1 MATADGGRWP
11 TAPDRGAPHIRTP
24 RRLGLLVVD
33 LDGTLLGPDRAI
45 GAADAEALRRAA
57 AAGVTLCVATGRGLH
72 TARPVLA
79 TLPVPAYAA
88 LHNGALMLDPDGA
101 ELWRTPL
108 HPAAVAAA
116 VALVRAAGLHP
127 LLYARPLAAAPQ
139 AVAGPESPPH
149 AEASQQVAGAAQP
162 ARGGQAAGG
171 TMPTG
176 GPAPGAVRQPAAAG
190 AMPAG
195 GPPGGPAPGA
205 AWQLGGAGRTAV
217 PTTAP
222 RAPQPPPVA
231 GALLAGA
238 RQPADARLAAGAT
251 AARAAP
257 PDLALVLER
266 AARRAADTQAY
277 LSSKDA
283 ILEVTGDLLGARHR
297 GVLGLVAFGPRAAV
311 TAAAEA
317 LKPLHGRLVSWWSTP
332 LHDSAYLL
340 EVAAPQGTKRGAAER
355 LTCRLGLT
363 RDRVA
368 AIGDNNN
375 DLELLNYAGVGIAM
389 ANATPGL
396 RAAAAFVTTSNTE
409 AGVARAL
416 EWLDAE
422 PFR

>member
-11 TAPDRGAPHIRTP
+11 TAPDRGAPHVRTP

-33 LDGTLLGPDRAI
+33 LDGTLLGPDRTI

-127 LLYARPLAAAPQ
+127 LLYARPLAGAPQ

-149 AEASQQVAGAAQP
+149 AEASQQVTGAAQP

-171 TMPTG
+171 TI
-176 GPAPGAVRQPAAAG
+176 PARDLQ
-190 AMPAG
+190 
-195 GPPGGPAPGA
+195 PGA

-231 GALLAGA
+231 GALLAGP

-251 AARAAP
+251 AVRAPP

-266 AARRAADTQAY
+266 AARRSPDTQAY

-317 LKPLHGRLVSWWSTP
+317 LKPLHGRLASWWSTP